1 MILHT
6 IADKIVFSILNKVVY
21 GYIEITT
28 FSGQILKFGNPDQ
41 KLKVTLKIKNPSLN
55 FNLIK
60 NRKFA
65 HYPLLRLRQHPW
77 GSRPSPKKC

>member
-28 FSGQILKFGNPDQ
+28 FSMKSPLAAGTPTTHRLRLHRSPTAQGEGAQSCPAAARARLANGS
-41 KLKVTLKIKNPSLN
+41 PSL
-55 FNLIK
+55 
-60 NRKFA
+60 A
-65 HYPLLRLRQHPW
+65 
-77 GSRPSPKKC
+77 

>member
-1 MILHT
+1 MILRT

-41 KLKVTLKIKNPSLN
+41 KLKATLKIKNPALN
-55 FNLIK
+55 FNLIFFLM
-60 NRKFA
+60 NLIPFA
-65 HYPLLRLRQHPW
+65 HNLNA
-77 GSRPSPKKC
+77 S